1 MINEKQIN
9 SLETA
14 YLDDETFKNVQDN
27 FNLIDFK
34 SGLQVFIDHRGFRR
48 GEVHTLV
55 GTKGSGKST
64 WSKTILSEL
73 AASERGVLLYIS
85 EENREKYVLDLNRCF
100 RLNNNTSINAK
111 RYLDNIIVKSELD
124 FTPDEPEIF
133 FETIE
138 KIIEL
143 GNIECFVFD
152 NFTTAYLSE
161 LPIQQQ
167 SKLLRR
173 FKELANKCNIPVV
186 LFFHTSKKTN
196 TKDLDGDS
204 VRGSATAINV
214 GSYNY
219 VIYQHKTA
227 MGIRNFIY
235 TEKAR
240 YHNKANK
247 QLYEAMYNVN
257 VGMFTS
263 CRPLTM
269 EEYKDIIS
277 EKYDG

>member
-1 MINEKQIN
+1 MINENQIN
-9 SLETA
+9 SLKTA
-14 YLDDETFKNVQDN
+14 YLEDDEFKKVQDD
-27 FNLIDFK
+27 FNKQDFK
-34 SGLQVFIDHRGFRR
+34 SGLKVFIDHKGFRR

-85 EENREKYVLDLNRCF
+85 EENREKYVMDINRCF
-100 RLNNNTSINAK
+100 RLNSKTSLSAK

-124 FTPDEPEIF
+124 LTPDNPDVF
-133 FETIE
+133 FNTMEQ
-138 KIIEL
+138 IIRMGEL
-143 GNIECFVFD
+143 DCFVFD

-167 SKLLRR
+167 SKLLRK
-173 FKELANKCNIPVV
+173 FKELANNCNIPVI
-186 LFFHTSKKTN
+186 LFFHTTKKTN
-196 TKDLDGDS
+196 TRDLDGDS
-204 VRGSATAINV
+204 VRGSATAINI

-227 MGIRNFIY
+227 NGIRNFIY

-247 QLYEAMYNVN
+247 QLYEAMYNVD

-263 CRPLTM
+263 CRGILM
-269 EEYKDIIS
+269 EEYKNIIS
-277 EKYDG
+277 ERGNE